1 MKEINATFTK
11 KQNLLSDR
19 NKGKRIIQDGNFI
32 HGTFSKRAKGVKQRN
47 LATSRVSLI
56 LVNLHPATAVKYSP
70 FFGVNNLKSVS
81 RIGGKMMEVNHTMYL
96 SKMSAIVQAN
106 MRSPSGNCN
115 ATKTVQKNK
124 W

>member
-1 MKEINATFTK
+1 METSFMVLSLNVRRESSKEIWLLRGFFT
-11 KQNLLSDR
+11 
-19 NKGKRIIQDGNFI
+19 
-32 HGTFSKRAKGVKQRN
+32 
-47 LATSRVSLI
+47 VSLI

-96 SKMSAIVQAN
+96 SKMSAIIQAN

-115 ATKTVQKNK
+115 ATKTIQKNK

>member
-11 KQNLLSDR
+11 KQNLLSNR
-19 NKGKRIIQDGNFI
+19 NKGKQIIREGNFVS
-32 HGTFSKRAKGVKQRN
+32 GTFPKIMCERSQVKKSGYFKGSSQFHHYWQIST
-47 LATSRVSLI
+47 L
-56 LVNLHPATAVKYSP
+56 PKYSP
-70 FFGVNNLKSVS
+70 FFGVKNLKSVS
-81 RIGGKMMEVNHTMYL
+81 RIGGKTIPPYL

-115 ATKTVQKNK
+115 ATKTIQKNK

>member
-19 NKGKRIIQDGNFI
+19 NKGKRIIQEGNFVS
-32 HGTFSKRAKGVKQRN
+32 GTFWCERSQVKKSGYFKGSSQFHRYWQIST
-47 LATSRVSLI
+47 LLQ
-56 LVNLHPATAVKYSP
+56 YSP
-70 FFGVNNLKSVS
+70 FFGVKNLKSVS

-115 ATKTVQKNK
+115 ATKTIQKNK